1 MTAENLD
8 LPHNYLLWLDSLE
21 EDAYV
26 EFDERE
32 WEIASREELRE
43 LLEID
48 DYEVAYIDQA
58 NLYVKLIQDITGD
71 AYTMDD
77 EGNRVPFS
85 LIGTWLTIG
94 YDNEDLLCVD
104 PADNFA
110 VWGFYPSEGGDVEK
124 LADSLDDF
132 LEGLELLDE

>member
-1 MTAENLD
+1 MNAEKLNLPD
-8 LPHNYLLWLDSLE
+8 NYLLWLDSLE
-21 EDAYV
+21 AEAYA

-32 WEIASREELRE
+32 WEIASREELQE

-48 DYEVAYIDQA
+48 DYEVSYIDQA

-71 AYTMDD
+71 SMTMDE
-77 EGNRVPFS
+77 EGNRIPFS
-85 LIGTWLTIG
+85 RIATWLTIG

-104 PADNFA
+104 PADNFS

-124 LADSLDDF
+124 LADNLDEF
-132 LEGLELLDE
+132 LEGLELLE

>member
-1 MTAENLD
+1 MTTEKLNLPD
-8 LPHNYLLWLDSLE
+8 NYLLWLDSLE
-21 EDAYV
+21 AEAYA
-26 EFDERE
+26 EFEERE
-32 WEIASREELRE
+32 WEIASREELLE

-48 DYEVAYIDQA
+48 DFEVAYIDQA

-71 AYTMDD
+71 SHTMDD
-77 EGNRVPFS
+77 EGNRIPFS

-110 VWGFYPSEGGDVEK
+110 VWGFYPNEGGDVEK
-124 LADSLDDF
+124 LANNLDDF
-132 LEGLELLDE
+132 LEGLELLE